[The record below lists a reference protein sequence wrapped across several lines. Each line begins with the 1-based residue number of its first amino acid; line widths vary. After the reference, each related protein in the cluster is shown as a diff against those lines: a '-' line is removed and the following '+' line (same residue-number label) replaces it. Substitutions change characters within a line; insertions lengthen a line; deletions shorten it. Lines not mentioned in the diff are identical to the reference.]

1 LTTANVA
8 RLRRRW
14 RVHLDAVADNAPIVV
29 GGRLYQ
35 TAKNGTTYA
44 IDTATGRILWRFR
57 TEGPN
62 ITTSVPAFDASE
74 NVLYVP
80 GVDGFV
86 HKLDPQT
93 GKEIRG
99 GGFPVRIL
107 TAPQTEKNA
116 SPLNLAHGYLYAQT
130 SGYFGDATP
139 YVGHVVAIR
148 LSDGS
153 EHVFNTLCSGRHR
166 LIDPATCPQQRSGMW
181 SRSGVVVDPD
191 PAMGGRVYVA
201 TGNGPFDP
209 SIGSYGDALL
219 ALTPDVSR
227 LLGYYAPTDYDE
239 LEASDL
245 DLGSSSPVLLPRQPA
260 STTPLMAVQGGK
272 DAILRLVDRAHLGG
286 VGHALQSIRLADQLF
301 SAPAVWNDRSGTT
314 WVFVGLRDG
323 IYAYHL
329 TTRGGKSRLVRG
341 WHAALPTTR
350 LGTSPIVDNGI
361 LFAAASG
368 ALVALDAA
376 NGRRL
381 WSSDALG
388 PIHWESPAVADGMV
402 FCSDEDG
409 DVTAFGL

>member
-1 LTTANVA
+1 MGASTSSTRCAADGTGSSTRQPVPNNVRGCGRA
-8 RLRRRW
+8 AGSSSIPIRRW
-14 RVHLDAVADNAPIVV
+14 AAVSMLRP
-29 GGRLYQ
+29 G
-35 TAKNGTTYA
+35 TA
-44 IDTATGRILWRFR
+44 R
-57 TEGPN
+57 
-62 ITTSVPAFDASE
+62 S
-74 NVLYVP
+74 
-80 GVDGFV
+80 
-86 HKLDPQT
+86 
-93 GKEIRG
+93 IR
-99 GGFPVRIL
+99 
-107 TAPQTEKNA
+107 A
-116 SPLNLAHGYLYAQT
+116 
-130 SGYFGDATP
+130 
-139 YVGHVVAIR
+139 
-148 LSDGS
+148 
-153 EHVFNTLCSGRHR
+153 
-166 LIDPATCPQQRSGMW
+166 
-181 SRSGVVVDPD
+181 SGV
-191 PAMGGRVYVA
+191 
-201 TGNGPFDP
+201 TGTLSWRSRPT
-209 SIGSYGDALL
+209 SAGS
-219 ALTPDVSR
+219 
-227 LLGYYAPTDYDE
+227 YAPTDYDE